1 MQASFK
7 KFKAWQ
13 KDFLSR
19 RPHRSFQL
27 TRRRDYVRSL
37 ELPGY
42 VAFTHYVTKTIWSHR
57 RTFFGLAAIYLVLFT
72 ILVGLGSQETYTTLS
87 DTLQQTN
94 EGIADGDL
102 SRLGEAGLLFA
113 TIATVGITGNPTEA
127 QQIYA
132 VLLALLVWL
141 TTVWLLRNKMAGH
154 KVKLRDAL
162 YNAGSPLLSTFLVG
176 LVLIVQMI
184 PVLIAAIA
192 YGAASASGLLNG
204 GVEAMLFWIGAGLLG
219 LLSLFWA
226 TSTLF
231 GMVIV
236 TLPGIYPMKA
246 LRNAGDL
253 VLGRRVRILLRWIW
267 MFLIIALLWLIVLVP
282 AILIDL
288 WLKGIWPAFVNIPM
302 VPVVL
307 AMLGTVS
314 IIWISGYVYLLYRK
328 VVDERS
334 N

>member
-19 RPHRSFQL
+19 RPHRSLRL

-42 VAFTHYVTKTIWSHR
+42 IAFTHHVNKTIWSNR
-57 RTFFGLAAIYLVLFT
+57 KLFFGLACIYLILFT
-72 ILVGLGSQETYTTLS
+72 VLVGLGSQETYNTLT
-87 DTLQQTN
+87 DTLKETSAS
-94 EGIADGDL
+94 IVDGDL
-102 SRLGEAGLLFA
+102 SQIGQASAVFL
-113 TIATVGITGNPTEA
+113 TIATVGISESPTEA

-132 VLLALLVWL
+132 VLLGLLVWL
-141 TTVWLLRNKMAGH
+141 ATVWLLRNKMAGH
-154 KVKLRDAL
+154 KVKLRDGL
-162 YNAGSPLLSTFLVG
+162 YNGGAPILPLFVVC
-176 LVLIVQMI
+176 LVLIVQLI
-184 PVLIAAIA
+184 PILLAVIG
-192 YGAASASGLLNG
+192 YGAASASGLLDG
-204 GVEAMLFWIGAGLLG
+204 GVEAMLFWMAASVLA
-219 LLSLFWA
+219 LLSIFWA

-231 GMVIV
+231 GMIIV
-236 TLPGIYPMKA
+236 TLPGMYPMKA

-253 VLGRRVRILLRWIW
+253 VLGRRVRILLRWLW
-267 MFLIIALLWLIVLVP
+267 MFLVLVVLWAVVLIP
-282 AILIDL
+282 AIMIDL
-288 WLKGIWPAFVNIPM
+288 WLKDIWPFFINVPI

-314 IIWISGYVYLLYRK
+314 VIWVAVYVYLLYRK
-328 VVDERS
+328 VVDERK